1 MFGGATSA
9 GDVIGA
15 PVIPGCGRSP
25 GLPLPLC
32 FSNGAGE
39 AAEAPVAVGLAPA
52 VGGVPAGLPFPRPL
66 SNGAV
71 GAVGAGEVIPAGDA
85 GGVPKAPGRPGR
97 FPLSGPVTGAVAP
110 GEVMPVGGAVGEIP
124 PGTWPVAA
132 VGGGMFFGFS
142 V

>member
-1 MFGGATSA
+1 MFGGAASA
-9 GDVIGA
+9 GDVTGA

-39 AAEAPVAVGLAPA
+39 VAEAPVATGLVPA

-66 SNGAV
+66 SNGVV
-71 GAVGAGEVIPAGDA
+71 GAAAA
-85 GGVPKAPGRPGR
+85 
-97 FPLSGPVTGAVAP
+97 
-110 GEVMPVGGAVGEIP
+110 GEVMPVAGTVGEIP
-124 PGTWPVAA
+124 PGTCPVAA
-132 VGGGMFFGFS
+132 APVGGGMFFGFS